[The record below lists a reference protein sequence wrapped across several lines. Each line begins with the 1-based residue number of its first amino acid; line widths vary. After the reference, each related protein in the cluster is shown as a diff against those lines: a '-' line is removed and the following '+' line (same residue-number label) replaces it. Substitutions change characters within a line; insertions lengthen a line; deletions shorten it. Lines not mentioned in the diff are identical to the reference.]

1 MDRKTFFQFTA
12 PSNLLMLLLMVF
24 PLIMAIWLG
33 LHFMTF
39 RNIAHPDF
47 IGLRNYIEVL
57 QDERFWQSFRFTLL
71 YMFIT
76 VPIEIFVG
84 FAVALMLDQ
93 ISTRV
98 RGIYLAAFLLPFIV
112 VPVVGTLMFKQLFE
126 PSGPISW
133 FFRAVLHNRL
143 VMNEITVKML
153 IIFHAIWY
161 VTPYVIVTLFAGLQT
176 LPISLVE
183 AAQIDG
189 ANRLHQIRYVVIPHL
204 SKLLIMI
211 GMIGAMDAYRM
222 FDSVFVLTE
231 QNPIYKA
238 DTIMLYT
245 FNVALNV
252 QRLGKS
258 NAMAI
263 LTVIGIMVILIPFVI
278 RTYRD
283 QMEER

>member
-1 MDRKTFFQFTA
+1 MERKTFFQFTA

-24 PLIMAIWLG
+24 PLVMAIWLG

-39 RNIAHPDF
+39 RNINSPEF
-47 IGLRNYIEVL
+47 IGWRNYIEVL
-57 QDERFWQSFRFTLL
+57 QDPRFWQAFRFTVL
-71 YMFIT
+71 FVVIT
-76 VPIEIFVG
+76 VPAEIVLG
-84 FAVALMLDQ
+84 FIVALMLDQ
-93 ISTRV
+93 ISTRI
-98 RGIYLAAFLLPFIV
+98 RGFYLAAFLLPFIV

-133 FFRAVLHNRL
+133 FFRAVLRNRII
-143 VMNEITVKML
+143 MAEGTVKTM

-176 LPISLVE
+176 LSSSQVE

-189 ANRLHQIRYVVIPHL
+189 ANRLNQIRHVVIPHL

-211 GMIGAMDAYRM
+211 GMIGTMDAYRV

-238 DTIMLYT
+238 DTIMTYN

-252 QRLGKS
+252 QRLGKA
-258 NAMAI
+258 NAMSI

-278 RTYRD
+278 QTYRD
-283 QMEER
+283 QTEER

>member
-12 PSNLLMLLLMVF
+12 PSNILMLVLMVF
-24 PLIMAIWLG
+24 PLVMAIWLG
-33 LHFMTF
+33 LNFMTF
-39 RNIAHPDF
+39 RNMGDPEF
-47 IGLRNYIEVL
+47 VGLRNYFEVL
-57 QDERFWQSFRFTLL
+57 QDGRFWQAFRFTLL

-76 VPIEIFVG
+76 VPAEILIG
-84 FAVALMLDQ
+84 FIVALMLDQ
-93 ISTRV
+93 ISPRI
-98 RGIYLAAFLLPFIV
+98 RGVYLAAFLLPFIV

-126 PSGPISW
+126 PSGPVSW
-133 FFRAVLHNRL
+133 FFRAILRNRL
-143 VMNEITVKML
+143 IMNEATIKTL
-153 IIFHAIWY
+153 IIVHALWY

-176 LPISLVE
+176 LPYSLVE

-189 ANRLHQIRYVVIPHL
+189 AGRLGQIRYVVFPHL

-211 GMIGAMDAYRM
+211 GMIGTMDAYRM

-238 DTIMLYT
+238 DTVMVYT

-252 QRLGKS
+252 QRLGKA
-258 NAMAI
+258 NAMSI

-283 QMEER
+283 QTEER

>member
-1 MDRKTFFQFTA
+1 MDRKTFLQFTA
-12 PSNLLMLLLMVF
+12 PSNILMLVLMAF

-33 LHFMTF
+33 SQFMTF
-39 RNIAHPDF
+39 RNLGESEF
-47 IGLRNYIEVL
+47 IGLRNYFEVL
-57 QDERFWQSFRFTLL
+57 QDARFWQAFRFTIL
-71 YMFIT
+71 YMVIT
-76 VPIEIFVG
+76 VPAEIVIG
-84 FAVALMLDQ
+84 FLVALMLDQ
-93 ISTRV
+93 ISPRI
-98 RGIYLAAFLLPFIV
+98 RGFYLAAFLLPFIV
-112 VPVVGTLMFKQLFE
+112 VPIVGTLMFKQLFE

-133 FFRAVLHNRL
+133 FFRAVLRQRF
-143 VMNEITVKML
+143 VMNEATVKAL
-153 IIFHAIWY
+153 IIFHALWY

-176 LPISLVE
+176 LSTSQVE

-189 ANRLHQIRYVVIPHL
+189 ANRFDQIRHVVIPHL

-211 GMIGAMDAYRM
+211 GMIGTMDAYRM

-238 DTIMLYT
+238 DTIMVYT

-252 QRLGKS
+252 QRLGKA